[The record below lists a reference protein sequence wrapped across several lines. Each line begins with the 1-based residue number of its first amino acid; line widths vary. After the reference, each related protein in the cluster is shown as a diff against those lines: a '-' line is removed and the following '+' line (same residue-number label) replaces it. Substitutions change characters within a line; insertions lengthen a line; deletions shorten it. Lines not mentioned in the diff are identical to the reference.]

1 MSKTHRG
8 KPLKAETPQS
18 GRGKCPL
25 CRRTGVKL
33 LYEYEFD
40 GKKFELCKQCNSAA
54 KSGKIKE
61 AIALT

>member
-8 KPLKAETPQS
+8 KPLKTETPQS

-33 LYEYEFD
+33 LYEYELD
-40 GKKFELCKQCNSAA
+40 GKKLVLCKQCNSAT
-54 KSGKIKE
+54 KSGKFKE
-61 AIALT
+61 AIAPI